1 MTRPIDGLS
10 FQLYSARSLEG
21 LERQFELLAGIGYRK
36 VEPFGGL
43 FGDPAALKALIARHG
58 MTAPTA
64 HVGLDRMRADAAAT
78 FRMCRDIGIETVYA
92 PAPPMGER
100 DGGEKEWRAI
110 GAELAKFGKVA
121 REEGLGF
128 GWHNH
133 HWEYGK
139 AADGRLFLDVM
150 FNEAPDILWEA
161 DLAWIVRGG
170 ADPVSEVKRYAGR
183 VKAVHIKDIAPA
195 GQCLDEDGWADVGH
209 GTLDWGTIVPALKAV
224 GVTLFVAEHDKP
236 NDVARFARRAY
247 DAVAAWA

>member
-1 MTRPIDGLS
+1 MDLSNLS
-10 FQLYSARSLEG
+10 FQLYSARSMEG
-21 LERQFELLAGIGYRK
+21 LDNQLALLAGLGYRK

-43 FGDPAALKALIARHG
+43 FGEPAALKSLLATHG
-58 MTAPTA
+58 LTAPTA

-78 FRMCRDIGIETVYA
+78 FRMCRDVGIETVYA

-100 DGGEKEWRAI
+100 EGGEKEWKAI
-110 GAELAKFGKVA
+110 GDELARYGKIA
-121 REEGLGF
+121 REEGLNF

-139 AADGRLFLDVM
+139 AADGRTYLDIM
-150 FNEAPDILWEA
+150 LQAAPDILWEA

-170 ADPVSEVKRYAGR
+170 ADPIAEVKRYAGR

-195 GQCLDEDGWADVGH
+195 GECVDEDGWADVGH
-209 GTLDWGTIVPALKAV
+209 GTLDWAAIVPALKQA

-236 NDVARFARRAY
+236 NDVRRFATRTIETFRG
-247 DAVAAWA
+247 W